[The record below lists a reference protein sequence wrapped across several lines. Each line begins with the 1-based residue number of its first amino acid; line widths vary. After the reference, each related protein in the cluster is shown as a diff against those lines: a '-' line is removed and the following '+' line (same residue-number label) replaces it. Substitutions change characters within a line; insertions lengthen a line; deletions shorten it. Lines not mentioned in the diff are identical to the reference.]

1 MGTTDDGGG
10 PAAGPG
16 PRPSDGVAFLLAQ
29 LGAHAAGRFSERV
42 SALGLTPAQAGLL
55 RLLARTPGRSQRELA
70 DVLGMPPSRFV
81 AFADDLEARGLIERR
96 RNPEDRR
103 LYALFLADAGTS
115 LLGSLREVAS
125 AHEQQVCEPL
135 SAEEREQLAALLGR
149 LAEAQGLTP
158 GVHPGYRSVR
168 PATGGSGT
176 GPGPGIAPADPPGGA
191 PGKASAD
198 APARGRRQRTGPPE

>member
-10 PAAGPG
+10 GPHPHG
-16 PRPSDGVAFLLAQ
+16 GVAFLLAQ
-29 LGAHAAGRFSERV
+29 LGAHAAGRFAERV

-103 LYALFLADAGTS
+103 LYALFLADAGTA
-115 LLGSLREVAS
+115 LLADLREVAT

-135 SAEEREQLAALLGR
+135 STEEHEQLASLLGR
-149 LAEAQGLTP
+149 LAGAQGLTP
-158 GVHPGYRSVR
+158 GIHPGYRSVR
-168 PATGGSGT
+168 PSTGGGDTPTGRSGG
-176 GPGPGIAPADPPGGA
+176 GP
-191 PGKASAD
+191 
-198 APARGRRQRTGPPE
+198 RQRTAPPE

>member
-1 MGTTDDGGG
+1 MGTTDDGDGG

-16 PRPSDGVAFLLAQ
+16 PRPPGVAFLLAQ
-29 LGAHAAGRFSERV
+29 LGAHAAERFAERV

-55 RLLARTPGRSQRELA
+55 RLLGRTPGRSQRELA

-96 RNPEDRR
+96 RNPQDRR
-103 LYALFLADAGTS
+103 LYALFLADAGTA
-115 LLGSLREVAS
+115 LLAGLREVAT

-135 SAEEREQLAALLGR
+135 STQERDQLAALLGR
-149 LAEAQGLTP
+149 LADTQGLTP

-168 PATGGSGT
+168 PATGGGSTGRGSG
-176 GPGPGIAPADPPGGA
+176 PAGAPGGA
-191 PGKASAD
+191 PNAGSAAAVPD
-198 APARGRRQRTGPPE
+198 PISPEPRPRPRP

>member
-1 MGTTDDGGG
+1 MGTTDDGGGG

-16 PRPSDGVAFLLAQ
+16 PRPPGGVAFLLAQ
-29 LGAHAAGRFSERV
+29 LGAHAAERFAERV

-103 LYALFLADAGTS
+103 LYALFLSDAGTA
-115 LLGSLREVAS
+115 LLAGLREVAT

-135 SAEEREQLAALLGR
+135 SAQERGQLAALLGR

-168 PATGGSGT
+168 
-176 GPGPGIAPADPPGGA
+176 
-191 PGKASAD
+191 
-198 APARGRRQRTGPPE
+198 QRKGPPE